1 MRSLFDRYG
10 MEMFTQ
16 IYDLLYRVNMSKLI
30 NPDKKSVHNQ
40 KASRGRPKKTQMMK
54 KIYLEKS
61 KQNIV
66 ESFCTVYSLYPSI
79 EK

>member
-1 MRSLFDRYG
+1 
-10 MEMFTQ
+10 
-16 IYDLLYRVNMSKLI
+16 
-30 NPDKKSVHNQ
+30 
-40 KASRGRPKKTQMMK
+40 MMK